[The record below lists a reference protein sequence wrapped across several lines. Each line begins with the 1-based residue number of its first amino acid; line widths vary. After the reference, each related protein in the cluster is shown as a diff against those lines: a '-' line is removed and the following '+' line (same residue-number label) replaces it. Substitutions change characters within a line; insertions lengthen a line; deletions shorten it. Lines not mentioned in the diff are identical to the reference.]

1 MGIITVSRTHGSG
14 GTDFAEAL
22 AKRLDYQF
30 VNRTFINNDHAAS
43 KDHVSIFG
51 LFDDDSPSFL
61 ERFQALKS
69 NRNFFKVSLMA
80 NIYDYAL
87 KNNAVFVGMGAG
99 IILSEIN
106 NLINIRV
113 VRLLAE
119 RVKAIAQVKN
129 IPYDD
134 ALDLVEKM
142 DEGKK
147 EFISH
152 YFDMDV
158 NDPTLYH
165 LAMNSSYITL
175 DDALDMVSEYA
186 KKHLTIAH
194 TAETE
199 QFLKN
204 RLLEKR
210 AEILLFQLGMVG
222 SYGKINFEATENG
235 VLTVKGVIGGEHE
248 KKELFESLNK
258 NKEINK
264 IEDHLKVGI
273 LSGMIY

>member
-14 GTDFAEAL
+14 GTNFAEAL
-22 AKRLDYQF
+22 AKRLDYRF
-30 VNRTFINNDHAAS
+30 VNRTLINNDCQINQ
-43 KDHVSIFG
+43 DHVCAFG
-51 LFDDDSPSFL
+51 LDDDAPSFL
-61 ERFQALKS
+61 ERVQELKS

-80 NIYDYAL
+80 NIYGYAL
-87 KNNAVFVGMGAG
+87 ENNAIFIGMGAG
-99 IILSEIN
+99 IMLSGIK
-106 NLINIRV
+106 NLLNIRI
-113 VRLLAE
+113 VRLQSE

-129 IPYDD
+129 ISYDD
-134 ALDLVEKM
+134 AFDLVEKM

-147 EFISH
+147 IFISH

-165 LAMNSSYITL
+165 LIMNSSYIGL
-175 DDALDMVSEYA
+175 EDGLDMVSEYA
-186 KKHLTIAH
+186 TTHLAPVH
-194 TAETE
+194 TPETE

-210 AEILLFQLGMVG
+210 AEILLFRLGMVG
-222 SYGKINFEATENG
+222 SYGKINFEAANGG

-248 KKELFESLNK
+248 KKILFESLTK